1 MMPQLLL
8 GDVVGEVCEIE
19 GRNIL
24 VVPPFCSS
32 VVMLTPFPFS
42 GECPSGILT
51 KPHSVSL
58 DSLATIPISLPPSVS
73 LSTHILSLEV
83 ESFVAQG
90 DRDETQI

>member
-1 MMPQLLL
+1 MVPQLLL

-24 VVPPFCSS
+24 VVPPFFSS

-73 LSTHILSLEV
+73 LYSLSYFSTFGGVEALFSL
-83 ESFVAQG
+83 FP
-90 DRDETQI
+90 